1 MSETQEILKELRER
15 ITEIYRRVKDE
26 DDVLTQQE
34 IRTIDLA
41 AQEIHDMQRN
51 NRG

>member
-26 DDVLTQQE
+26 DDVLTQQ
-34 IRTIDLA
+34 
-41 AQEIHDMQRN
+41 
-51 NRG
+51 